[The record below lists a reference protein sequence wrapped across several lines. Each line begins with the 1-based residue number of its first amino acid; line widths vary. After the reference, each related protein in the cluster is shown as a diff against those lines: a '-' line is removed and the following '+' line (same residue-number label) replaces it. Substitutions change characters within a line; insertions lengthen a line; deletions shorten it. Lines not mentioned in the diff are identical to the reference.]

1 MKILVAV
8 AAGLAL
14 LAAFPALAQT
24 SGSSAISIDTSNS
37 TDWKISNGVLN
48 VDWLPGD
55 GRIFSMHWS
64 AFPNQELIDQ
74 TNRSHAGPKGFYMD
88 NVGPGFSTPSN
99 HYYLDPAG
107 RYIDWWVEW
116 PASTS
121 NAFTW
126 SQHCLMFSG
135 DPGVH
140 IYFVLDHGPGDK
152 AGSIGQIQWVMRGDL
167 SQFTNTYSV
176 NSGLANLGATTVPMP
191 NAVLFGTSDKGRDV
205 QDATTDLHGLNLPAG
220 YRREFY
226 TKYDYSSYEYL
237 HRAEGVYGSTM
248 AAWMVVPSSESL
260 TGGPTK
266 QDLIFTGNLLIM
278 EAYSNHLDN
287 QISFPVPADAVM
299 HRLYGPFYM
308 HLNAFDSTHPTA
320 ASLYQEAL
328 TAGQTYA
335 ADYDWDTELLQ
346 SGYAPSTAR
355 GEVQVKVNGTKG
367 MALNQAWAV
376 LSDNATNF
384 QYSRAGDE
392 YWVNINAAGIANF
405 HNVVPGTYRLSIY
418 ALGQW
423 GELRH
428 DGISVAAN
436 QTTSV
441 TASLAPENFSTDAPI
456 WTIGTADRSAHEFL
470 HGQIGNPV
478 DLDANYADRYTA
490 RLGNSVQDDREYWG
504 DWNYWADFA
513 STQGAVDYY
522 ATAVGSTPAT
532 NDLSKWNYNQWHVF
546 YPHLYAGIYNP
557 ADDTTDGYNYICPL
571 YVGDCATTAVPDWTV
586 HFTTTPDQQA
596 QGQYVTL
603 SLGVAA
609 AESSLTVTL
618 NGQPLVWPGFNHK
631 NADAAVRSGF
641 SGTYQWVVF
650 EWPATALNPP
660 GADNVVTFHVSRT
673 QGDSYDALRM
683 EISNQS
689 ASPAATGWNDYD
701 YVNSSGFTFANDA
714 VANQ

>member
-1 MKILVAV
+1 MKLFFAA

-14 LAAFPALAQT
+14 LASISAAAQT
-24 SGSSAISIDTSNS
+24 SPISIDTSNS
-37 TDWKISNGVLN
+37 SDWKISNGVLN

-88 NVGPGFSTPSN
+88 NVGPRFSTPSN
-99 HYYLDPAG
+99 SYYIDPAG

-126 SQHCLMFSG
+126 SQHCLMFAN

-140 IYFVLDHGPGDK
+140 VYFVLDHGPGDIK
-152 AGSIGQIQWVMRGDL
+152 GSIGQIQWVVRGDL

-176 NSGLANLGATTVPMP
+176 NTGLSNLGATTVPMP
-191 NAVLFGTSDKGRDV
+191 DAVLYGINPPVPGRNV
-205 QDATTDLHGLNLPAG
+205 QDATVDLHGLNLPAG

-248 AAWMVVPSSESL
+248 AEWMVVPSSESL
-260 TGGPTK
+260 TGGPSK

-287 QISFPVPADAVM
+287 QMSFPVPADAVM
-299 HRLYGPFYM
+299 HRLYGPFYL
-308 HLNAFDSTHPTA
+308 HLNAFSSTYPTP

-335 ADYDWDTELLQ
+335 ADYDMDTELLN
-346 SGYAPSTAR
+346 SGYVPSTAR

-376 LSDNATNF
+376 LSDNRTNF
-384 QYSRAGDE
+384 QYSHSGNE
-392 YWVNINAAGIANF
+392 YWVNVNEAGVANF
-405 HNVVPGTYRLSIY
+405 HNVVPGTYRLSVY

-423 GELRH
+423 GELRK
-428 DGISVAAN
+428 DGVNVAAN
-436 QTTSV
+436 EETKLAV
-441 TASLAPENFSTDAPI
+441 DLAPENFGSDEPI
-456 WTIGTADRSAHEFL
+456 WTIGTADRSSHEFL
-470 HGQIGNPV
+470 HGQIANPE
-478 DLDANYADRYTA
+478 DLDLNFADQYTA

-504 DWNYWADFA
+504 NWNYWADFA
-513 STQGAVDYY
+513 DNLGAVNYY
-522 ATAVGSTPAT
+522 ATAVGSTAAT
-532 NDLSKWNYNQWHVF
+532 NDLTKWNYNQWHVF
-546 YPHLYAGIYNP
+546 NPGLYAGIYNP
-557 ADDTTDGYNYICPL
+557 ADQTTDGYKYICPT
-571 YVGDCATTAVPDWTV
+571 YVGDCATTAVPDWQV
-586 HFTTTPDQQA
+586 HFTTTPDQQG
-596 QGQYVTL
+596 QGQYVTM
-603 SLGVAA
+603 SVGVAA
-609 AESSLTVTL
+609 TESSLVATL
-618 NGQPLVWPGFNHK
+618 NGQPLTWLGYGHK

-650 EWPATALNPP
+650 QWPVSALNPP
-660 GADNVVTFHVSRT
+660 GQDNVVTFHVGRT
-673 QGDSYDALRM
+673 QGDEYDALRM
-683 EISNQS
+683 EISNNS
-689 ASPAATGWNDYD
+689 ANPTVTGWNDYD
-701 YVNSSGFTFANDA
+701 YVDATTSSFANDA
-714 VANQ
+714 VDNQ